1 MGKMNGKKTM
11 NIAWTISGLL
21 IGVAAC
27 VVLLIG
33 TTMLLL
39 SERIGESSVE
49 ILVSGIVVISSFGAN
64 LYTGKMHG
72 EPLAAVLAQS
82 TILIVLML
90 MGGCLIDGRF
100 YGAWTRIGTALMG
113 GVSAY
118 VICLKKSKK
127 QYKRKR
133 RYS

>member
-39 SERIGESSVE
+39 SERIGESSVM
-49 ILVSGIVVISSFGAN
+49 ILVPGIVLISSFGAN

-72 EPLAAVLAQS
+72 EPLGAVLAQS

-100 YGAWTRIGTALMG
+100 YGVWTRIGAVLLG
-113 GVSAY
+113 GLSAY
-118 VICLKKSKK
+118 IICIKNSKK
-127 QYKRKR
+127 QHRRKR

>member
-1 MGKMNGKKTM
+1 MGKMSSKKQM
-11 NIAWTISGLL
+11 NISWTISGLL
-21 IGVAAC
+21 VGMAAC
-27 VVLLIG
+27 LVLLMG

-49 ILVSGIVVISSFGAN
+49 ILVSGIVLISSFGAN

-72 EPLAAVLAQS
+72 EPLCAIFTQS

-100 YGAWTRIGTALMG
+100 DGVWLRSGAVLMG
-113 GVSAY
+113 GVSAC
-118 VICLKKSKK
+118 VICLKKSRK

>member
-27 VVLLIG
+27 LVLLIG

-64 LYTGKMHG
+64 LYTVKMHG
-72 EPLAAVLAQS
+72 EPSAAVLAQS
-82 TILIVLML
+82 TILIGLML

-100 YGAWTRIGTALMG
+100 YGAWTRIGAALMG

>member
-27 VVLLIG
+27 LVLLMG
-33 TTMLLL
+33 TNMLLL

-64 LYTGKMHG
+64 L
-72 EPLAAVLAQS
+72 
-82 TILIVLML
+82 
-90 MGGCLIDGRF
+90 
-100 YGAWTRIGTALMG
+100 
-113 GVSAY
+113 
-118 VICLKKSKK
+118 
-127 QYKRKR
+127 
-133 RYS
+133 